1 MKYNKDN
8 HVSIRTSSCISKI
21 VNFMVRDQNCQ
32 KKKKIKIQE
41 IINQNKSSGIEM

>member
-21 VNFMVRDQNCQ
+21 VNFMVSDQNCQ
-32 KKKKIKIQE
+32 KKKIKIQE